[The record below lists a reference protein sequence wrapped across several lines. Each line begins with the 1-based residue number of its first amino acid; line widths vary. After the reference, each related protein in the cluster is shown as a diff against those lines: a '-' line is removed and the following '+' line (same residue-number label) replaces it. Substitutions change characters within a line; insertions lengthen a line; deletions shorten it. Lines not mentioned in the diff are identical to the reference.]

1 MDRLRNSV
9 LWCSIPLNVLLIAW
23 VWLGRGLFGVEWGWM
38 FIIMMVTVVPALV
51 VLLGLTTV
59 LAYRQ
64 PGRPIRLTSGQAA
77 AQIVIWLAMAAFG
90 IAIADFDDAGRTE
103 SVLSRWFGEGALG
116 VSELIAKVSTGVG
129 VIAWLALLVLLLVG
143 WRRTPRHI
151 V

>member
-1 MDRLRNSV
+1 MDRLRASV
-9 LWCSIPLNVLLIAW
+9 LWCSIPLNLLLIAW

-64 PGRPIRLTSGQAA
+64 PARPIRLTAA
-77 AQIVIWLAMAAFG
+77 QCWAQIVIWLAMAAFG
-90 IAIADFDDAGRTE
+90 LAIVDFDDAGRTE

-116 VSELIAKVSTGVG
+116 VSEVVAKVSTGAAIV
-129 VIAWLALLVLLLVG
+129 AWLTLLVLLLSG
-143 WRRTPRHI
+143 WRKKP
-151 V
+151 